1 MFNFCEMFL
10 TPILILTAV
19 WIITFPVMV
28 YAETTEQ
35 DQQLAKALKY
45 YFDKE
50 YEKALPIFKEIAERE
65 ETMDLMFW
73 IGTSAARTGKYE
85 IAEKKL
91 KQMLEKDPAF
101 HIVRLEL
108 ADIYIKTGRFDQ
120 ARKELE
126 KVKAASP
133 PPAIVKNIDRRL
145 AVIEQQSRKL
155 DWSMMLS
162 AGVQYDD
169 NISTGPDDREIPVS
183 GGTVTLTDRQKKLD
197 DFSWLT
203 RFVGDVRYD
212 IGAPR
217 GLVWDTK
224 AHFFSSSGIDYS
236 EFDIRAFDISTG
248 PWWVG
253 PRDIIKIPVGYMNYD
268 YGSDNLSE
276 TFHVDPSIE
285 HFFNRFFSMQAF
297 YTFADEDYEEE
308 KVAGMDSDPYAYS
321 IGSGDATWN
330 LNGGAPTDSIARG
343 TVYGSGGQHTAGA
356 WSMHS
361 GSTETAAGIF
371 KGDK

>member
-35 DQQLAKALKY
+35 YQQLAKALKY

-162 AGVQYDD
+162 QGF
-169 NISTGPDDREIPVS
+169 STMITSAQVLMTARS
-183 GGTVTLTDRQKKLD
+183 RC
-197 DFSWLT
+197 
-203 RFVGDVRYD
+203 
-212 IGAPR
+212 
-217 GLVWDTK
+217 
-224 AHFFSSSGIDYS
+224 
-236 EFDIRAFDISTG
+236 
-248 PWWVG
+248 
-253 PRDIIKIPVGYMNYD
+253 
-268 YGSDNLSE
+268 
-276 TFHVDPSIE
+276 
-285 HFFNRFFSMQAF
+285 QA
-297 YTFADEDYEEE
+297 
-308 KVAGMDSDPYAYS
+308 VP
-321 IGSGDATWN
+321 
-330 LNGGAPTDSIARG
+330 
-343 TVYGSGGQHTAGA
+343 
-356 WSMHS
+356 
-361 GSTETAAGIF
+361 
-371 KGDK
+371 